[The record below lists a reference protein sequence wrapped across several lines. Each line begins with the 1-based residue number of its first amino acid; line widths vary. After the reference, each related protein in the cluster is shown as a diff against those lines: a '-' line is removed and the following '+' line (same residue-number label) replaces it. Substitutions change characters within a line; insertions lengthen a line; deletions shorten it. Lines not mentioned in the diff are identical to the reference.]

1 MKLRSILLRLWIAV
15 AVTPIHLCF
24 AQSPQHSNDV
34 ALVTRVLEVALRKPT
49 PQANLAFIR
58 QTVEKDER
66 RFQKLLREN
75 VPSDPKDAEEL
86 RNVRVAKLGFLTN
99 GIRWS
104 LIEEIAGE
112 GSVILGIENLDT
124 VAASQVF
131 PTQAAPRILDQT
143 TRTKSLYPFEQRWL
157 YDAKERF
164 GYRVADY
171 FRGPNGSVTSSGAN
185 APILPTPKLNR
196 FDGLEPELVVLF
208 LNALKASLPGV
219 ARQPNSGAHPDWIDF
234 SEVKVSPHLI
244 TNALAAK
251 AIMVVSANELS
262 VLTVDLGNALT
273 LKLEFSEKGPL
284 HFPRA
289 EITMKDQR
297 LRLVTRELTP
307 DQPWR
312 GFWQDETVPAFGSA
326 ASQTT
331 RYLLETRAVEMDR
344 EVGAFNAQYVRGGE
358 SITEVLPGGA
368 AVSLIKTTNGF
379 RPVAFDLPASWA
391 GLGGKA
397 LATIAVIGGILAL
410 LVFVPRGQKS

>member
-1 MKLRSILLRLWIAV
+1 MKLRSTLIALWVAV
-15 AVTPIHLCF
+15 ALHPIHVG
-24 AQSPQHSNDV
+24 AAESPNQNNDV
-34 ALVTRVLEVALRKPT
+34 AILTRVLDVARRKPT
-49 PQANLAFIR
+49 SQANLAFIR

-66 RFQKLLREN
+66 RFQKALREN
-75 VPSDPKDAEEL
+75 VPSDPKEAEEL

-124 VAASQVF
+124 VAASQVL
-131 PTQAAPRILDQT
+131 PTQAAPRILDQV
-143 TRTKSLYPFEQRWL
+143 TRTKSPFSFEQRWL
-157 YDAKERF
+157 YDAQERF
-164 GYRVADY
+164 GYLVADY
-171 FRGPNGSVTSSGAN
+171 FRGPNGSVTTSRAN
-185 APILPTPKLNR
+185 ASILPTPKLAR
-196 FDGLEPELVVLF
+196 FNSLEPELVVLL
-208 LNALKASLPGV
+208 LNALKASWPGI

-251 AIMVVSANELS
+251 MITVVRTNELS

-297 LRLVTRELTP
+297 LRLITRELTP

-312 GFWQDETVPAFGSA
+312 GVWQDETAPAFGSA

-331 RYLLETRAVEMDR
+331 RYLLETRSVEMDR

-368 AVSLIKTTNGF
+368 AVSLVKTTNGF
-379 RPVAFDLPASWA
+379 RPVALDVPGSWA
-391 GLGGKA
+391 GLAGKG
-397 LATIAVIGGILAL
+397 LATIAVIGVILAL
-410 LVFVPRGQKS
+410 LAFLPRGQKS